1 MVYNCTCTF
10 VQIEVIHMSPAILLA
25 LAIVSEVIGTVLLRV
40 SDGMS
45 KLVPSAGMLAAYGV
59 SVYLLALVL
68 KHLDIGF
75 TYAVWSGVGTAMI
88 AVIGF
93 AAWDEPMGL
102 LKVLSIG
109 AVIAGVIGL
118 NVSAAH

>member
-1 MVYNCTCTF
+1 
-10 VQIEVIHMSPAILLA
+10 MSPAVLLVI
-25 LAIVSEVIGTVLLRV
+25 AIVSEVIGTVLLRV

-45 KLVPSAGMLAAYGV
+45 KLVPSIGMLAAYGV
-59 SVYLLALVL
+59 SVYMLALVL

-75 TYAVWSGVGTAMI
+75 TYAVWSGVGTAAI
-88 AVIGF
+88 TVIGV
-93 AAWDEPMGL
+93 AAWGEPMGA
-102 LKVLSIG
+102 LKVLSIA

>member
-1 MVYNCTCTF
+1 
-10 VQIEVIHMSPAILLA
+10 MSPAVLLM
-25 LAIVSEVIGTVLLRV
+25 LAIVSEVIGTVLLRL
-40 SDGMS
+40 SDGVS
-45 KLVPSAGMLAAYGV
+45 KLAPSVGMLVAYCV

-68 KHLDIGF
+68 KHLDIGL
-75 TYAVWSGVGTAMI
+75 TYAIWSGVGTAMV
-88 AVIGF
+88 AVIGVTV
-93 AAWDEPMGL
+93 WDEPMGL

>member
-1 MVYNCTCTF
+1 
-10 VQIEVIHMSPAILLA
+10 MSPAILLA

-40 SDGMS
+40 SDGVT
-45 KLVPSAGMLAAYGV
+45 KPLPSAGMIVAYVV
-59 SVYLLALVL
+59 SVLLLAKVL

-88 AVIGF
+88 AVIGV
-93 AAWDEPMGL
+93 AVWNEPMGG
-102 LKVLSIG
+102 LKLLSIA
-109 AVIAGVIGL
+109 AVIAGVVGL

>member
-1 MVYNCTCTF
+1 
-10 VQIEVIHMSPAILLA
+10 MSPALLLA

-45 KLVPSAGMLAAYGV
+45 KLVPSVGMLAAYGV

-75 TYAVWSGVGTAMI
+75 TYAVWSGVGTAII

-93 AAWDEPMGL
+93 AVWDEPMGA
-102 LKVLSIG
+102 LKLLSIA

-118 NVSAAH
+118 NISAAH

>member
-1 MVYNCTCTF
+1 
-10 VQIEVIHMSPAILLA
+10 MSPVVLLA
-25 LAIVSEVIGTVLLRV
+25 LAIVAEVVGTVLLRV

-45 KLVPSAGMLAAYGV
+45 KLVPSVAMLAAYGV

-68 KHLDIGF
+68 KHFDIGF

-93 AAWDEPMGL
+93 AAWDEPMGA
-102 LKVLSIG
+102 LKLLSIA
-109 AVIAGVIGL
+109 AVIAGVVGL

>member
-1 MVYNCTCTF
+1 
-10 VQIEVIHMSPAILLA
+10 MSPAILLA

-45 KLVPSAGMLAAYGV
+45 KLVPSVGMLAAYGV

-68 KHLDIGF
+68 KQLDIGF
-75 TYAVWSGVGTAMI
+75 TYAVWSGVGTALI

-93 AAWDEPMGL
+93 AVWDEPMGM

>member
-1 MVYNCTCTF
+1 
-10 VQIEVIHMSPAILLA
+10 MSPAILLA

-45 KLVPSAGMLAAYGV
+45 KLVPSVGMLAAYGV

-68 KHLDIGF
+68 KQLDIGF
-75 TYAVWSGVGTAMI
+75 TYAVWSGVGTAMV

-93 AAWDEPMGL
+93 AAWDEPMGA
-102 LKVLSIG
+102 LKLLSIG
-109 AVIAGVIGL
+109 AVIAGVVGL

>member
-1 MVYNCTCTF
+1 
-10 VQIEVIHMSPAILLA
+10 MSPAILLVI
-25 LAIVSEVIGTVLLRV
+25 AIVSEVIGTVLLRV

-45 KLVPSAGMLAAYGV
+45 KLVPSIGMLAAYGV
-59 SVYLLALVL
+59 SVYMLALVL

-75 TYAVWSGVGTAMI
+75 TYAVWSGVGTAAI
-88 AVIGF
+88 AVIGV
-93 AAWDEPMGL
+93 AAWGEPMGA
-102 LKVLSIG
+102 LKVLSIL

>member
-1 MVYNCTCTF
+1 
-10 VQIEVIHMSPAILLA
+10 MSPAILLV

-45 KLVPSAGMLAAYGV
+45 KLVPSLGMLAAYGV
-59 SVYLLALVL
+59 SIYLLARVL

-93 AAWDEPMGL
+93 AVWDEPMGM